1 MKTERMTF
9 ILTPEDKAEITE
21 RAAQLDI
28 PASELIRRAVSR
40 YEPDAEVDEKVLLHI
55 AEELEASAARTERK
69 LDEALTAVRDTISQ
83 LRRSSHEAGQA

>member
-28 PASELIRRAVSR
+28 SASELVRRAVSR
-40 YEPDAEVDEKVLLHI
+40 YEPDAEVDEKVLLHV

-83 LRRSSHEAGQA
+83 LRRSSHEAGHA